1 MRSYIPTRELSTSGK
16 EGRFASST
24 YIHVNKFMRVFMFN
38 IRVTVCIA
46 DIMPQHVQ
54 SGLCLQLQTYGRLNT
69 ERARERAY
77 LNLPV

>member
-1 MRSYIPTRELSTSGK
+1 
-16 EGRFASST
+16 
-24 YIHVNKFMRVFMFN
+24 MRVFMFN